1 MAPIRPRAY
10 SRVARE
16 AAALLGT
23 QIRLARKQRRMTAQD
38 VAERAG
44 ISRTTL
50 QKIEKGD
57 LKTEVGLVF
66 EVAAIVGVP
75 LFASNPARTMAER
88 ARAEA
93 MLALL
98 PASIRPTAADRI
110 DDDF

>member
-1 MAPIRPRAY
+1 MANRLRPYA
-10 SRVARE
+10 RVTRE
-16 AAALLGT
+16 AIALLGA

-50 QKIEKGD
+50 RRIETGD
-57 LKTEVGLVF
+57 LRTEIGLVF

-75 LFASNPARTMAER
+75 LFAPDPARTMAER

-98 PASIRPTAADRI
+98 PASIRTAAADRV

>member
-1 MAPIRPRAY
+1 MAPPP
-10 SRVARE
+10 
-16 AAALLGT
+16 LLILYGSQT
-23 QIRLARKQRRMTAQD
+23 GNAQD

-57 LKTEVGLVF
+57 SKTEIGLVF
-66 EVAAIVGVP
+66 EVAVIVGVP
-75 LFASNPARTMAER
+75 LFDPDPATLAVER

-98 PASIRPTAADRI
+98 PASIRPSAADRV